1 MRNSRLHTLVI
12 TRQRG
17 FTLIEIMVVVIIIG
31 LLASVA
37 VPTVIDKLDQ
47 ARVEKAKADFKSIQ
61 TALKLYRIDNFM
73 YPTSEQGLEA
83 LVTKPSLAPIPRN
96 WKSSGYVDQ
105 LQQDPWG
112 RAYLYVSPGEGHD
125 YDIYTLGADGVSGGE
140 GTAADLSIW
149 QAESKTESQ

>member
-1 MRNSRLHTLVI
+1 MRNSRLHSFGAQA
-12 TRQRG
+12 RQAG

-47 ARVEKAKADFKSIQ
+47 ARVEKAKADFKSLQ
-61 TALKLYRIDNFM
+61 TALKLYRIDNFVF
-73 YPTSEQGLEA
+73 PTSEQGLEA
-83 LVTKPSLAPIPRN
+83 LVTKPSLAPVPRN
-96 WKSSGYVDQ
+96 WKTSGYLDQ

-112 RAYLYVSPGEGHD
+112 RDYLYASPGEGHE

-140 GTAADLSIW
+140 GTAADMSIW
-149 QAESKTESQ
+149 DKQAKSE